1 MDNPDLRLDILR
13 EVVREDGQEKS
24 KEETKDGKLD
34 VFEKKIQF
42 QCSLCGLCE
51 MCHYFGSKPPFVKK
65 CLEFREDCYVMLD
78 PFSPYNPKKANN
90 FLVLGAECSSCNSTV
105 CVECSIFFTKRFCIK
120 CAQYDINEFPQDVQS
135 RIVKIAETLNKGSK

>member
-13 EVVREDGQEKS
+13 GVVKEDGEVKS
-24 KEETKDGKLD
+24 REEAKEDKFDI
-34 VFEKKIQF
+34 FEKKIQF

-65 CLEFREDCYVMLD
+65 CLEFREECYVMLD

-90 FLVLGAECSSCNSTV
+90 FLVLGAECSNCNATV
-105 CVECSIFFTKRFCIK
+105 CVECSIYFTKRFCIK
-120 CAQYDINEFPQDVQS
+120 CAQYDINEFPQDVQN
-135 RIVKIAETLNKGSK
+135 RIVKIADTLNKSSK